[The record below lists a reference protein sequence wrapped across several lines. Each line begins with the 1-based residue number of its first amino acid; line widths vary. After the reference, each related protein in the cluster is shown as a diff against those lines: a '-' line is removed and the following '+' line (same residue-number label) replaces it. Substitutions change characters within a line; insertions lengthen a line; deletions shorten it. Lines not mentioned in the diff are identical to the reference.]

1 MDRLREEPVKEYM
14 EKSFFALGTL
24 NIIRVFDR
32 SDEDL
37 LDLCAQRVLQVDD
50 LMSAFKPQSD
60 IARLNQNAGAGSVE
74 MHEDTFGLLRR
85 SLMFSELS
93 DGAFDITVRPL
104 TELWSV
110 GKKGDHIPSDEEIL
124 RTKKSVDYKNL
135 ALDEK
140 THRAALKDA
149 GQAVDLGGIAKGYA
163 AEEVKDIL
171 LRHGV
176 KSALINLGGNIL
188 TIGAGPEGHPWKSG
202 IQNPIA
208 PTGQYLGVINAVG
221 KTIVTSGSN
230 ERFFIKDGI
239 RYHHILDPRTGFPAQ
254 TGLLSVTAICDCS
267 TDADALTTSIFVLGP
282 ERGMALASMFSAEV
296 VFVTENYEV
305 IASNGLKDTFRLL
318 NSNEM

>member
-1 MDRLREEPVKEYM
+1 MDRLREVPEKKYI

-24 NIIRVFDR
+24 NIIRIFDR
-32 SDEDL
+32 SDVGL
-37 LDLCAQRVLQVDD
+37 FDLCVQRVLQIDD

-60 IARLNQNAGAGSVE
+60 IAKLNQNAGAGFIEVHDE
-74 MHEDTFGLLRR
+74 TFSLFRR
-85 SLMFSELS
+85 SLMFSEIS

-104 TELWSV
+104 TELWGI
-110 GKKGDHIPSDEEIL
+110 GKKGDHIPTEGEIKSIL
-124 RTKKSVDYKNL
+124 KSVDYKKL
-135 ALDEK
+135 MLDER
-140 THRAALKDA
+140 THSAALKEA

-163 AEEVKDIL
+163 AEEVKKIL
-171 LRHGV
+171 LRHDV
-176 KSALINLGGNIL
+176 KCALINLGGNIL
-188 TIGAGPEGHPWKSG
+188 TIGTGHNGLPWMIG

-208 PTGQYLGVINAVG
+208 PTGQHLGVLNIVD

-282 ERGMALASMFSAEV
+282 EHGLALAAKFNAEV